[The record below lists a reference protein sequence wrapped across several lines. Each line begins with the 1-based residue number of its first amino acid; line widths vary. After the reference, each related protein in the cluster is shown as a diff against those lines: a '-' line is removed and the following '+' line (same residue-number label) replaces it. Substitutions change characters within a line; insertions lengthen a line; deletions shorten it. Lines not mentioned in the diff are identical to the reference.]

1 MNIEFLATV
10 AVIAPDPPAS
20 LKLYVGVID
29 PSGERGRHRRAVTDT
44 NR

>member
-20 LKLYVGVID
+20 ASCTSTR
-29 PSGERGRHRRAVTDT
+29 SGCRSRATAAT
-44 NR
+44 ITTASR